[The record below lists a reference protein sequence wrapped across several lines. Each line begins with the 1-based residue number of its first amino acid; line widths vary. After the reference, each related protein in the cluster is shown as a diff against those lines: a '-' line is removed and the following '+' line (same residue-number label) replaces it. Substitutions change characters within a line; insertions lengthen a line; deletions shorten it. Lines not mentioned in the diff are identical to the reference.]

1 MLQAETVQ
9 TCVSIAYVGVLLS
22 LATSFTYYS
31 KRYFLS
37 AGRSFL
43 FFWLIFDALIHIFRT
58 CTYFSH
64 AVEGPFVYLSVNG
77 RTVSSSN
84 GFFASLWQEY
94 SHADSRWGVAD
105 PGIVSIEA
113 LTVLLK
119 GPLALYTAWLVLK
132 SNEKYHIYLCFLCLS
147 ELYGD
152 YMTFVPEW
160 FTNTAALDTQDPL
173 HLWFYLVISNGV
185 WVVIPGFLLIQSTCA
200 LSRMVDAVSVK
211 SQSSSKKAV

>member
-9 TCVSIAYVGVLLS
+9 TCVSIAYVGVLIG

-31 KRYFLS
+31 KRYFLT
-37 AGRSFL
+37 AGHSFL

-105 PGIVSIEA
+105 PGIVSVEA

-132 SNEKYHIYLCFLCLS
+132 SNEKYHICLCFLCLS

-160 FTNTAALDTQDPL
+160 FTSTAALDTQDPL
-173 HLWFYLVISNGV
+173 HFWFYLVISNGV

-200 LSRMVDAVSVK
+200 LIRMVDAVSVK
-211 SQSSSKKAV
+211 SQASSKKAV